1 MKVAQAKTS
10 ELTKNW
16 EGKVEEFIAE
26 GRAYV
31 AIAGNEVRRVIDLG
45 AAKSGEIINQ
55 VKNYDYGSSVE
66 QVKSQLGS
74 VAEQVTSKSADFTV
88 ELGDKL
94 GVYYQQ
100 ALDATGKITLIE
112 SMIASIWCNNQQNY
126 SCGPIIVLKKI
137 MIIVVHSKNDSFDK
151 ILII

>member
-1 MKVAQAKTS
+1 M
-10 ELTKNW
+10 TKNW

-45 AAKSGEIINQ
+45 AEKSGEIINQ
-55 VKNYDYGSSVE
+55 VKNYDYGSSVD
-66 QVKSQLGS
+66 QLKSQLGS
-74 VAEQVTSKSADFTV
+74 VAEQMTTKSADFTV

-100 ALDATGKITLIE
+100 ALDATG
-112 SMIASIWCNNQQNY
+112 
-126 SCGPIIVLKKI
+126 IVL
-137 MIIVVHSKNDSFDK
+137 II
-151 ILII
+151 IRM

>member
-1 MKVAQAKTS
+1 M
-10 ELTKNW
+10 TKNW

-45 AAKSGEIINQ
+45 AEKSSEIINQ
-55 VKNYDYGSSVE
+55 VKNYDYGSSVD
-66 QVKSQLGS
+66 QLKSQLGS
-74 VAEQVTSKSADFTV
+74 VAEQVTTKSADFTV

-100 ALDATGKITLIE
+100 ALDATGK
-112 SMIASIWCNNQQNY
+112 
-126 SCGPIIVLKKI
+126 V
-137 MIIVVHSKNDSFDK
+137 
-151 ILII
+151 LIIIRM

>member
-16 EGKVEEFIAE
+16 EGKVEEFITE

-100 ALDATGKITLIE
+100 ALDATGKITFIE
-112 SMIASIWCNNQQNY
+112 SMIASI
-126 SCGPIIVLKKI
+126 
-137 MIIVVHSKNDSFDK
+137 
-151 ILII
+151 

>member
-1 MKVAQAKTS
+1 MSKRDDFRHQSQPQIGIQVIKADTPVVVQIQKDGLELLKVAQAKTS

-16 EGKVEEFIAE
+16 EGKVEEFITE

-100 ALDATGKITLIE
+100 ALDATGKITFIE
-112 SMIASIWCNNQQNY
+112 SMIASI
-126 SCGPIIVLKKI
+126 
-137 MIIVVHSKNDSFDK
+137 
-151 ILII
+151 